1 MLDKDDRLKLKQ
13 QEREFEQK
21 ARENREDLKKL
32 KTEQKKE
39 KKEQRKNSKLSRQA
53 EKKEKAAK
61 PASTD
66 KILSVFPVRDYLESE
81 GYFLTGDK
89 TIINLFQIQGKSYY
103 DASDDEIENLVYSN
117 ARLIQ
122 RLADDIK
129 IISMNYPT
137 NTKQQ
142 QEYIAFMLKR
152 PDLEPYTELLTE
164 KLESL
169 KALEQNTTDRQAFLM
184 VFAKDRGRYEEITRL
199 LSGNPYFVVRPISRE
214 KKENIIFQL
223 NNMNK
228 RIKV

>member
-1 MLDKDDRLKLKQ
+1 MLDKEDRLMLKQ

-32 KTEQKKE
+32 KADQKKE
-39 KKEQRKNSKLSRQA
+39 KKEQRKNSKLSRQS

-66 KILSVFPVRDYLESE
+66 KILSVFPIRDYLESE

-142 QEYIAFMLKR
+142 QKYIAFMLKR
-152 PDLEPYTELLTE
+152 PELEPYTRLLTE

-184 VFAKDRGRYEEITRL
+184 VFTSDRSRYEEITRL
-199 LSGNPYFVVRPISRE
+199 LSGNPYFVVRPISRK

>member
-223 NNMNK
+223 NNNNK
-228 RIKV
+228 WFKV

>member
-1 MLDKDDRLKLKQ
+1 MLDKKDRLKLKQ

-32 KTEQKKE
+32 KAEQKE
-39 KKEQRKNSKLSRQA
+39 TKKGQRKNAKLSRQA
-53 EKKEKAAK
+53 EKKDKAAK
-61 PASTD
+61 PVSTD
-66 KILSVFPVRDYLESE
+66 KILSVFPIRDYLESE

-117 ARLIQ
+117 ARLLQ

-137 NTKQQ
+137 NTKKQ
-142 QEYIAFMLKR
+142 QEYITYMLNK
-152 PDLEPYTELLTE
+152 PELEQYTELLTE

-169 KALEQNTTDRQAFLM
+169 IALEQGTTDRQAFLM
-184 VFAKDRGRYEEITRL
+184 VFAKDKGRYQEITRL
-199 LSGNPYFVVRPISRE
+199 LAGNSYFVVRPISRE

-228 RIKV
+228 RVKV

>member
-1 MLDKDDRLKLKQ
+1 MLDREDRLKLKQ

-32 KTEQKKE
+32 KAEQKKA
-39 KKEQRKNSKLSRQA
+39 KKGQRKNSKIARQA
-53 EKKEKAAK
+53 EKKKTAAK
-61 PASTD
+61 PVSSN
-66 KILSVFPVRDYLESE
+66 KILSVFPIRDYLEAE
-81 GYFLTGDK
+81 GYFLTGDNA
-89 TIINLFQIQGKSYY
+89 IINLFQIQGKSYY
-103 DASDDEIENLVYSN
+103 DAADDEIENLVFSN
-117 ARLIQ
+117 SRLLQ

-142 QEYIAFMLKR
+142 QEFISYMLKK
-152 PDLEPYTELLTE
+152 PELERYSEMLTE

-169 KALEQNTTDRQAFLM
+169 QALEQNTTDRQAFLM
-184 VFAKDRGRYEEITRL
+184 VFAKDKGRYEEITRL
-199 LSGNPYFVVRPISRE
+199 LSGNSYFVVRPIGRE

>member
-1 MLDKDDRLKLKQ
+1 MLDKEDRLMLKQ

-32 KTEQKKE
+32 KAEQKKE
-39 KKEQRKNSKLSRQA
+39 KKEQKKNSKLSRHS
-53 EKKEKAAK
+53 EKKEQAAR
-61 PASTD
+61 PVSTD
-66 KILSVFPVRDYLESE
+66 KILSVFPIRDYLESE

-103 DASDDEIENLVYSN
+103 DASDDEVENLVYSN

-152 PDLEPYTELLTE
+152 PELEPYTELLTE

-184 VFAKDRGRYEEITRL
+184 VFARDKERYEEITRL